1 MELEELEIDL
11 TNFKGIG
18 IRTAYKFSKYNIKT
32 IKDLL
37 YFFPYKYEDL
47 SKITKIKDLKID
59 ENAVIVGRIKN
70 LRVFPSPKRRMI
82 LVQGIVEDDTGSLR
96 VLWFNQAY
104 IGKVLSGAPYVL
116 LYGKLVKNRYG
127 LHLSNPEF
135 KILAKT
141 PKAPL
146 EKLFKPEIIPIY
158 REISGIPS
166 SFTRRIIQEIIEKFN
181 IEKLKDPIPEFIK
194 EKAGIL
200 DLKTAIIN
208 IHKPE
213 NLEIIKEAQ
222 KRLLFEEIFYIQL
235 KTLQEKILLKIE
247 KSPIIKID
255 NKLIDEFLEKLNI
268 KLTKSQ
274 KDVLDEILKDFEKPY
289 PMNRLLQGETGSGK
303 TLIAE
308 ILSLLTVNSGY
319 NVIFMAPTEVL
330 ANQHF
335 NRFLS
340 DFSHLDYGIGLMIK
354 NFGYYG
360 LKGYKVRKTKEGII
374 RLTKQNKIQIL
385 IGTHS
390 LIETKTPFPNIG
402 LVIIDEQQR
411 FGVKQRKK
419 LLEQTKIEK
428 EQTYLPHL
436 LTMTATPIPRTLAL
450 TFYGDL
456 DISILKEKPPGR
468 KDVKTFV
475 VKKENI
481 DNVWKFVRKEIENN
495 HQVFVICPRI
505 EPTENSEIKA
515 VKEEFEK
522 IKKIFPDVEVE
533 MLHGKI
539 KSIDKE
545 KILKRLQNNEIKILV
560 ASSVIEVGIDLPLAT
575 VIVILG
581 AERFGLS
588 QLHQLRGRVGR
599 SIYESYCF
607 LIPEK
612 YSLLAWKRLKILEES
627 QDAFYI
633 SEKDLELR
641 GPGEFLGEKQSGMP
655 DLAMRAMKNI
665 ELVNLAKDLAN
676 ELISKNPKLEGY
688 PLLRKEIEKRGDVV
702 LS

>member
-11 TNFKGIG
+11 KNFKGIG
-18 IRTAYKFSKYNIKT
+18 ERTAYKFSKYNIKT

-37 YFFPYKYEDL
+37 YFFPYRYEDL
-47 SKITKIKDLKID
+47 SRVTKIKDLKID
-59 ENAVIVGRIKN
+59 ENAVIIGRIKN

-82 LVQGIVEDDTGSLR
+82 LVQGIVEDDTGSLK

-104 IGKVLSGAPYVL
+104 IGKVLSGGPYLL
-116 LYGKLVKNRYG
+116 LYGKVVKNRYG

-135 KILAKT
+135 KILAKI

-146 EKLFKPEIIPIY
+146 EKLFKPEIVPVY

-166 SFTRRIIQEIIEKFN
+166 SFIRKIIQEIIEKFE
-181 IEKLKDPIPEFIK
+181 IEKLKDPLPDFIK
-194 EKAGIL
+194 DKANIL
-200 DLKTAIIN
+200 SLKDALIN
-208 IHKPE
+208 IHKPKD
-213 NLEIIKEAQ
+213 LKIIEGAQ
-222 KRLLFEEIFYIQL
+222 KRFLFEEIFCIQL

-247 KSPIIKID
+247 KSPIIKSD
-255 NKLIDEFLEKLNI
+255 NKLIDEFLERLNI
-268 KLTKSQ
+268 KLTSAQ
-274 KDVLDEILKDFEKPY
+274 NEVLNEILKDFESPY
-289 PMNRLLQGETGSGK
+289 PMNRLLQGETGAGK

-330 ANQHF
+330 ADQHF
-335 NRFLS
+335 NRFLL

-360 LKGYKVRKTKEGII
+360 LRGYKVKKSKEGII
-374 RLTKQNKIQIL
+374 RLIKQGKIQIL

-402 LVIIDEQQR
+402 LVVIDEQQR

-419 LLEQTKIEK
+419 LLEQTSDGG
-428 EQTYLPHL
+428 QSYLPHL

-450 TFYGDL
+450 TFYSDL

-481 DNVWKFVRKEIENN
+481 ESVWKFVRKELEKN

-522 IKKIFPDVEVE
+522 IKKIFPDFEVE
-533 MLHGKI
+533 MLHGRI
-539 KSIDKE
+539 KSIEKE

-575 VIVILG
+575 VIIILG

-612 YSLLAWKRLKILEES
+612 YSPLAWKRLKILEES

-641 GPGEFLGEKQSGMP
+641 GPGEFLGEKQSGIP
-655 DLAMRAMKNI
+655 DLAMQAIRNI
-665 ELVNLAKDLAN
+665 ELVNLAKNLAN
-676 ELISKNPKLEGY
+676 ELISKNPNLEGY
-688 PLLRKEIEKRGDVV
+688 PLLRRRIEKIGEIII
-702 LS
+702 S